1 MQGSIL
7 HPADIGP
14 TDADRILRFLNGAV
28 DVNALAETVG
38 FSDGIGAGRR
48 VAAELIAARPF
59 RSLDQVLA
67 VTGVGLLRFTE
78 LAIALSGAR
87 PPLAPDQLQFLPVA
101 PVLWLG
107 QSVNIA
113 AQLTNPDGVGIVTR
127 HVTCIA
133 SDGIVSA
140 RAGLQIQTGTAIR
153 IAPEPGGL
161 VRFTFGPNLS
171 PPLDDAAQAALAAEL
186 SQLDRSTETPGEAG
200 KGIAALAARYRGQGA
215 GALQTAIDRLF
226 ETYEIP
232 IVSRLAPW
240 PLQPVTLLAL
250 SHDDTGQVLQ
260 AASLTLELRNW
271 LGAFH
276 FALAEQID
284 NDMLLPDA
292 LKHLAADAEAGRDLS
307 RQIIQATQG
316 YAALERGAVGR
327 RLRDA
332 STGRV
337 VNAFLDTSVN
347 TLKGDAIVNTV
358 RAAGAS
364 EAAIAAGGF
373 AVFEAIRSVQ
383 EVGDTIK
390 PPAKFDGLTRDDL
403 QPFDSRLATLESSTV
418 TKTDLSR
425 FERTLTADMTSRFA
439 ALEDDI
445 VSKSDLDK
453 LRTTITAEFDT
464 KIGQL
469 DPGREIDDKI
479 AGIDGR
485 LEELEGSAIVKRD
498 LDALRTSLTRDFDAK
513 IARIDDG
520 GVNTRQIAEMEE
532 RLKAVESGVVL
543 KRDLDK
549 FHASITEEFDA
560 KLKLATQRTVTDAQL
575 DTFRAEISS
584 DIDARMETVVPRTEM
599 DERIAAV
606 ETDMANQ
613 LRTKANA
620 RSLST
625 LQASLDRITLDQSKL
640 RTDLTTLERKTVI
653 TRRDGRS

>member
-1 MQGSIL
+1 MQAGIL

-14 TDADRILRFLNGAV
+14 TDADRILRFLNGAA
-28 DVNALAETVG
+28 DANALAETVG
-38 FSDGIGAGRR
+38 FSDGLGASRR

-59 RSLDQVLA
+59 RNLDQVLA
-67 VTGVGLLRFTE
+67 VTGMGVLRFTE
-78 LAIALSGAR
+78 LAVALSGAR
-87 PPLAPDQLQFLPVA
+87 PPLAPDRLQFLPVE

-107 QSVNIA
+107 QSINIA
-113 AQLTNPDGVGIVTR
+113 AQLTNPDGIGIVTR

-133 SDGIVSA
+133 SDGILSA
-140 RAGLQIQTGTAIR
+140 RSGLRIQAGTAIR

-161 VRFTFGPNLS
+161 VRFSFGPDLS
-171 PPLDDAAQAALAAEL
+171 PPLDDSARAALAAEL
-186 SQLDRSTETPGEAG
+186 SQLDRTAETPGEAD
-200 KGIAALAARYRGQGA
+200 KGIAALAARYRGQCA

-226 ETYEIP
+226 ETHDIP
-232 IVSRLAPW
+232 VISRLAPW

-250 SHDDTGQVLQ
+250 THDDAGQVLQ

-276 FALAEQID
+276 IALAEQIN
-284 NDMLLPDA
+284 NDRLLPDA

-332 STGRV
+332 STGGI
-337 VNAFLDTSVN
+337 VNAFLDASAS

-390 PPAKFDGLTRDDL
+390 PPPRFDGLTRDDL
-403 QPFDSRLATLESSTV
+403 HAFDTRLATLEGSSV
-418 TKTDLSR
+418 TKTELSR
-425 FERTLTADMTSRFA
+425 FERNLTADMTSRVA
-439 ALEDDI
+439 EIERDA
-445 VSKSDLDK
+445 VSQGDLDQ
-453 LRTTITAEFDT
+453 LRQTITAEIDT
-464 KIGQL
+464 RIARL
-469 DPGREIDDKI
+469 DPGREINDRL

-485 LEELEGSAIVKRD
+485 LEDLEGRAVTQRD
-498 LDALRTSLTRDFDAK
+498 LDALHTSLTRDLD
-513 IARIDDG
+513 ARIAQVDDG
-520 GVNTRQIAEMEE
+520 GANARQIAEMEE
-532 RLKAVESGVVL
+532 RLKAVESGAVS
-543 KRDLDK
+543 KRDLDR
-549 FHASITEEFDA
+549 FHGTITEEFDA
-560 KLKLATQRTVTDAQL
+560 KLKLATQRSISETRL
-575 DTFRAEISS
+575 ETFRAEVDR
-584 DIDARMETVVPRTEM
+584 DIDARMETMVPRAEM

-620 RSLST
+620 RSLSS
-625 LQASLDRITLDQSKL
+625 LRASLDQMNQDQNKL
-640 RTDLTTLERKTVI
+640 RTDLTTLERKTVTI
-653 TRRDGRS
+653 RRDGRS